1 MIIHGHSKPT
11 IPGRTVVIGAGG
23 FVGSA
28 IVKRLEDQGAPV
40 LGLWR
45 GDADLLKSDAG
56 SRLASHL
63 RDADTVVLVSA
74 NAPVKNHAMLVENLQ
89 MLEPIIAALRKVHPA
104 HLVYISSDAVYRD
117 SDAPLTEASCAD
129 PGSLHG
135 AMHRSRELV
144 LETELASPMGVPLAI
159 LRPTLIY
166 GADDPHNGYGPNRF
180 RRLAQAGEDIVL
192 FGEGE
197 ERRDHVDVLDVADLA
212 SRLVL
217 HRSAGILNAAT
228 GTVTSFREIAEL
240 VIGQWVVPSRSRVHP
255 GSAPCLIMDTAPSI
269 RREPTMLFRI
279 LVTLR
284 SRTV

>member
-135 AMHRSRELV
+135 A
-144 LETELASPMGVPLAI
+144 
-159 LRPTLIY
+159 
-166 GADDPHNGYGPNRF
+166 
-180 RRLAQAGEDIVL
+180 
-192 FGEGE
+192 
-197 ERRDHVDVLDVADLA
+197 
-212 SRLVL
+212 
-217 HRSAGILNAAT
+217 
-228 GTVTSFREIAEL
+228 
-240 VIGQWVVPSRSRVHP
+240 
-255 GSAPCLIMDTAPSI
+255 
-269 RREPTMLFRI
+269 
-279 LVTLR
+279 
-284 SRTV
+284 